1 MDANNIIT
9 VFLALFFTIDIVGAL
24 PMIVDLRKKAGK
36 IDAFRASLV
45 SLVILVVFLFF
56 GERILNFIGVDI
68 NSFAIA
74 GGIVLFFIALEMILG
89 IEIHRNID
97 PKSATIIP
105 LAFPIIAGTG
115 SMTTVLS
122 FTSMFSVYEIL
133 VAIVANMV
141 VVFIVLRF
149 SSLLERKI
157 GEDGLAVL
165 RKVFGVILL
174 AICVKILTT
183 NLAALF
189 KFGLGSL

>member
-1 MDANNIIT
+1 MSINNILT
-9 VFLALFFTIDIVGAL
+9 VFLALFFTIDILGAL
-24 PMIVDLRKKAGK
+24 PMIVDLRKQVGK
-36 IDAFRASLV
+36 IDALRASLV

-56 GERILNFIGVDI
+56 GENILKFIGVDI

-74 GGIVLFFIALEMILG
+74 GAIVLFFIALEMILG
-89 IEIHRNID
+89 IQIHRNID

-133 VAIVANMV
+133 IAILLNIV
-141 VVFIVLRF
+141 VVYFVLNF
-149 SSLLERKI
+149 SGILERKL

-174 AICVKILTT
+174 AICVKILTS
-183 NLAALF
+183 NLKELLS
-189 KFGLGSL
+189 FGFDS

>member
-1 MDANNIIT
+1 MKFSNIVT
-9 VFLALFFTIDIVGAL
+9 VFLALFFTIDIIGAL

-36 IDAFRASLV
+36 LNAFRASLV
-45 SLVILVVFLFF
+45 SLAILVVFLFF
-56 GERILNFIGVDI
+56 GESILKFIGVDI

-133 VAIVANMV
+133 VAILANMI
-141 VVFIVLRF
+141 VVFVVLRF
-149 SSLLERKI
+149 SQFLEHKL

-174 AICVKILTT
+174 AICVKIMTT

-189 KFGLGSL
+189 KFGMAG

>member
-1 MDANNIIT
+1 MKLSNIIT

-36 IDAFRASLV
+36 IDAFKAAFV
-45 SLVILVVFLFF
+45 SLIILVTFLFF
-56 GERILNFIGVDI
+56 GETILNFIGVDI

-97 PKSATIIP
+97 AKTATIIP

-133 VAIVANMV
+133 IAIFANMV
-141 VVFIVLRF
+141 VVFVVLKF
-149 SSLLERKI
+149 SQFLERKL

-174 AICVKILTT
+174 AICVKILTS

-189 KFGLGSL
+189 KFGMGS